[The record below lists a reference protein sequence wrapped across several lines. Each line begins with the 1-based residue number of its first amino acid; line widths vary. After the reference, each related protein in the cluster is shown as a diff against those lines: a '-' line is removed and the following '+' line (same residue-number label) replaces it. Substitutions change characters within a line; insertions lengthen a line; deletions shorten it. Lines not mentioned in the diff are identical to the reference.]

1 MQKKFFLLRCCGI
14 LTALAGFCATE
25 AIADEDSQI
34 TILHV
39 QGLDVRELGKS
50 LDSALSDDDVRIQ
63 IDAETNILMLKG
75 SKKAVEKTAQLLKVL
90 DPIPRTVTINI
101 EISVSYP
108 ENSEDGYALQ
118 TPTTYTLVLDTT
130 LRLEN
135 ARVRRLRARYRAA
148 QVFAMRRLRCRPA
161 SVRRT
166 RNRRRRRVTQQFGPG
181 GKAAVV
187 PVVGLPPGL
196 ADVEA
201 SEEPVPIPRRT
212 QSEVRGL
219 CFIDLTLTKTE
230 KSTLPNANV
239 WVNCSIRWAWI
250 RLKK

>member
-1 MQKKFFLLRCCGI
+1 MQKKHFLLRCCGI

-39 QGLDVRELGKS
+39 QGRDVRELGKS

-101 EISVSYP
+101 EISVSDP
-108 ENSEDGYALQ
+108 ENSEDGDALQ

-130 LRLEN
+130 LRLEK

-161 SVRRT
+161 SVRQNEKDHTQRSLRVVFVFISRAVPFVLLPHNKRRGVSDKTSIHDRRGWNT
-166 RNRRRRRVTQQFGPG
+166 RHFMIER
-181 GKAAVV
+181 
-187 PVVGLPPGL
+187 
-196 ADVEA
+196 
-201 SEEPVPIPRRT
+201 
-212 QSEVRGL
+212 
-219 CFIDLTLTKTE
+219 
-230 KSTLPNANV
+230 
-239 WVNCSIRWAWI
+239 
-250 RLKK
+250 